1 MSAEEI
7 ASVTKFA
14 DEEVAKLDFTL
25 PHYLMVHKLIYGSEK
40 SIKVR
45 EPGFKELEVL
55 RQKGSGREFLA
66 YVNMRLSGQ
75 DSDGGDRAFSRD
87 DDDNA
92 FGARR
97 GGAIPSRRR
106 RGSRMKVSPDDRNA
120 QANGDDVV
128 TSNDVVRAIAR
139 LREFTFHLD
148 VELNEIKRAW
158 TFGDP
163 VIVRLD
169 DQAEL
174 ESSSFDGSVPFSI
187 GGKRAYLV
195 EQGAQSYF
203 MNEMKKIATAE
214 KKRRFLEEK
223 LGKEVTYDEK
233 ILQKRQQAR
242 REAAARWKAEQDE
255 KKERER
261 ERRRRFLKTGNFDF

>member
-1 MSAEEI
+1 MIDQTGTILVDGRMYRTKPMCAEEI

-128 TSNDVVRAIAR
+128 TSNDMSCGTRRTVLLHERNEEDCNGSGGGASCRRAI
-139 LREFTFHLD
+139 
-148 VELNEIKRAW
+148 
-158 TFGDP
+158 
-163 VIVRLD
+163 
-169 DQAEL
+169 
-174 ESSSFDGSVPFSI
+174 
-187 GGKRAYLV
+187 
-195 EQGAQSYF
+195 
-203 MNEMKKIATAE
+203 
-214 KKRRFLEEK
+214 
-223 LGKEVTYDEK
+223 
-233 ILQKRQQAR
+233 
-242 REAAARWKAEQDE
+242 
-255 KKERER
+255 
-261 ERRRRFLKTGNFDF
+261 